1 MDYFKNFESATRID
15 IDKLLL
21 GKLSDALNENQKQK
35 ISNLLND
42 MRNKE
47 IIQNVDSRKL
57 SIWRLQRT
65 SVGGALNQC
74 YSPN

>member
-1 MDYFKNFESATRID
+1 MDYFKNFESATRSD

-65 SVGGALNQC
+65 SVGRALNQC

>member
-1 MDYFKNFESATRID
+1 MKIKS
-15 IDKLLL
+15 K
-21 GKLSDALNENQKQK
+21 K

-57 SIWRLQRT
+57 SIWRLPRT
-65 SVGGALNQC
+65 SVGRALAHSRQAKH
-74 YSPN
+74 

>member
-1 MDYFKNFESATRID
+1 MKIKS
-15 IDKLLL
+15 K
-21 GKLSDALNENQKQK
+21 K

-57 SIWRLQRT
+57 SIWRLPRT
-65 SVGGALNQC
+65 SVGRALARPTLANPFMH
-74 YSPN
+74 YSKISALKMYIASRFIY